1 MAQVIGYHR
10 PTELA
15 AALQLLARDGCSTAV
30 LAGGTTL
37 NSGPGV
43 SVEAVD
49 LQALGL
55 DGIAAASHRISVGA
69 MTRLQDLV
77 DHPLVP
83 SELRDLARRELPST
97 LRAMATVGGTI
108 GAGSW
113 ESELLAGLL
122 AFDTIVTVQSSSDV
136 FDLPLPQVL
145 AHRSEVLARRI
156 ITGVSFTVD
165 GPSVTH
171 RTGRTPGDVPIVAV
185 VGRRLTDGRVRM
197 AMTGVAAT
205 PVIFD
210 DALRLDPPTDF
221 RGSSEYRRALAV
233 ALANRVRLELGA

>member
-10 PTELA
+10 PAELVE
-15 AALQLLARDGCSTAV
+15 ALQLLDREGCVTAV

-37 NSGPGV
+37 NSGPGAT
-43 SVEAVD
+43 VEAVD
-49 LQALGL
+49 LQALNL
-55 DGIAAASHRISVGA
+55 DGITATSDRISVGA

-97 LRAMATVGGTI
+97 LRSMATVGGTI
-108 GAGSW
+108 AAGTW

-122 AFDTIVTVQSSSDV
+122 AFDTIVTLRSVDDG

-145 AHRSEVLARRI
+145 ARRNEILARRI
-156 ITGVSFTVD
+156 ITGISLAVD
-165 GPSVTH
+165 GRCVTH
-171 RTGRTPGDVPIVAV
+171 RTGRTPSDVPIVAV
-185 VGRRLTDGRVRM
+185 VGRRLGDGRVRM
-197 AMTGVAAT
+197 AMTGVATT
-205 PVIFD
+205 PVIVD
-210 DALRLDPPTDF
+210 DAAGLATPSDF

-233 ALANRVRLELGA
+233 ALADRVRVELGA